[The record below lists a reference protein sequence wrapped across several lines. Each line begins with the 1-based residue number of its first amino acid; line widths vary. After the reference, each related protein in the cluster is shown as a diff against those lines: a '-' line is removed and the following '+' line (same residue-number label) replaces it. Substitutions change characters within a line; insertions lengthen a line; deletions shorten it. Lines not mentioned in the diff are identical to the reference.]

1 VHEDISM
8 SFSSFSGPIRSGTV
22 RYGSGAN
29 CGVAVLMQSATLP
42 ATAGATTVAVLP
54 AGSQI
59 LDIIVDTT
67 TLFNAATTLTIGD
80 GTTANKYVTSTTITT
95 AGRANLASTYQPLT
109 FINVGSSDVAV
120 IATTAGSAATGAAN
134 VTIMY
139 AQKAS
144 DGSEN
149 PSTP

>member
-1 VHEDISM
+1 M
-8 SFSSFSGPIRSGTV
+8 AFSSFSGPIRSGTV
-22 RYGSGAN
+22 RYGSGEN

-42 ATAGATTVAVLP
+42 STAGATTVATLP

-67 TLFNAATTLTIGD
+67 TLFDSATTLIIGTSAD
-80 GTTANKYVTSTTITT
+80 DNKYVATTTITT
-95 AGRANLASTYQPLT
+95 AGRADLSSTFQPLE
-109 FINVGSSDVAV
+109 FINIGSSDVAV
-120 IATTAGSAATGAAN
+120 IATTAGSATSGAGN

-144 DGSEN
+144 NGAEN

>member
-1 VHEDISM
+1 M
-8 SFSSFSGPIRSGTV
+8 GFSAFSGPIRSGTV
-22 RYGSGAN
+22 RYGAGEN
-29 CGVAVLMQSATLP
+29 CGVAVLVQTKALP

-67 TLFNAATTLTIGD
+67 TVFNSATTLVIGD
-80 GTTANKYVTSTTITT
+80 GTTANKYVTTTTITT
-95 AGRANLASTYQPLT
+95 AGRNDLSSTYQPLQ
-109 FINVGSSDVAV
+109 FINVGTSDVSIV
-120 IATTAGSAATGAAN
+120 ATTAGSAATGAAR

-144 DGSEN
+144 NGAED
-149 PSTP
+149 PATP

>member
-1 VHEDISM
+1 M
-8 SFSSFSGPIRSGTV
+8 GFSTFSGPIRAGTV
-22 RYGSGAN
+22 RYGSGEN
-29 CGVAVLMQSATLP
+29 CGVAVLVQTEALP
-42 ATAGATTVAVLP
+42 AAAGATTVAVLP

-67 TLFNAATTLTIGD
+67 TVFDSATTLKIGTSSND
-80 GTTANKYVTSTTITT
+80 DEFVTSTTITT
-95 AGRANLASTYQPLT
+95 AGRNDLSSTYQPLT
-109 FINVGSSDVAV
+109 FINIGSSDVAV
-120 IATTAGSAATGAAN
+120 IATTAGSATTGAAQ

-144 DGSEN
+144 NGAEN